1 LSGTSV
7 TANLNNA
14 NVFTITTSGNTT
26 IAFSNF
32 PKEDDGTTNTYAT
45 AKVILTKG
53 AGSHTVTLTGVTL
66 PMDISGDDSTAFTFP
81 ARKSVFV
88 FEVFSVDGGTTKYM
102 SNPRQLIIM
111 FHPTLDPRGMSDS
124 ELESKIKEV
133 IIKINQSGRML
144 NRDVTKQLM
153 AINNSLMLEKERR
166 KMIAD
171 KKKREDG
178 DSDQFNDLINVD

>member
-1 LSGTSV
+1 
-7 TANLNNA
+7 
-14 NVFTITTSGNTT
+14 
-26 IAFSNF
+26 
-32 PKEDDGTTNTYAT
+32 
-45 AKVILTKG
+45 
-53 AGSHTVTLTGVTL
+53 
-66 PMDISGDDSTAFTFP
+66 
-81 ARKSVFV
+81 
-88 FEVFSVDGGTTKYM
+88 
-102 SNPRQLIIM
+102 M

-171 KKKREDG
+171 KKKRDDDKG
-178 DSDQFNDLINVD
+178 DQFNDLINVD

>member
-1 LSGTSV
+1 
-7 TANLNNA
+7 
-14 NVFTITTSGNTT
+14 
-26 IAFSNF
+26 
-32 PKEDDGTTNTYAT
+32 
-45 AKVILTKG
+45 
-53 AGSHTVTLTGVTL
+53 
-66 PMDISGDDSTAFTFP
+66 
-81 ARKSVFV
+81 
-88 FEVFSVDGGTTKYM
+88 
-102 SNPRQLIIM
+102 M

-171 KKKREDG
+171 KKKRVDG

>member
-1 LSGTSV
+1 
-7 TANLNNA
+7 
-14 NVFTITTSGNTT
+14 
-26 IAFSNF
+26 
-32 PKEDDGTTNTYAT
+32 
-45 AKVILTKG
+45 
-53 AGSHTVTLTGVTL
+53 
-66 PMDISGDDSTAFTFP
+66 
-81 ARKSVFV
+81 
-88 FEVFSVDGGTTKYM
+88 
-102 SNPRQLIIM
+102 M

-144 NRDVTKQLM
+144 NGDITKQLM

-166 KMIAD
+166 KMSAD